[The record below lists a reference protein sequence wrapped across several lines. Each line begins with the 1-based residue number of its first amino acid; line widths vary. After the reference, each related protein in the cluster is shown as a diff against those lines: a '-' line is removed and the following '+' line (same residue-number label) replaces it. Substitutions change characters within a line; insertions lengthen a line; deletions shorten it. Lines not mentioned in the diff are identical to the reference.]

1 MNNNINL
8 ADIYVDFFEPSS
20 KKALKEEDLKNID
33 INLSETDIE
42 KLYITEESKILLTKI
57 LEYISKYNKKEIS
70 NYITFSIYL
79 INNNDETVSN
89 ISNILNSVSKKNNYT
104 SGNGI
109 SELSLYKLEKTDE
122 LKEIYDK
129 ASVIVIKDLKA
140 LQLKEESFK
149 KKFEYELNSHLQ
161 SKTITI
167 LSGTEEEIKT
177 FNQEYQDVSNRYFKF
192 KINAIDPT
200 VFEISDDITN
210 LIPAEMLTDEFKIQ
224 LLDYISINYPKSNVD
239 YPNYRNNLLNE
250 ILFYNK
256 VPELEKNKSMDEIFK
271 ELNELVGLDKVK
283 KILHE
288 LADLVNLKNK
298 TKDDL
303 KISNVNLHMVFLGN
317 PGTGKTTVARLVAGI
332 LYNLKCINQDKLI
345 EVSAKDL
352 VAEYVGQTAPKTMNV
367 IEKAMGGVLFIDEA
381 YSLASNGQN
390 TYNDEAIATL
400 IKAMEDYRDNLVVI
414 FAGYTKEMQA
424 FLDSNSGIVSR
435 IGYMLEFEDYTTDQ
449 LVEIFKKMVTKS
461 GFVLEDGAIEKLK
474 QIINEHKNDEN
485 FGNARFVR
493 NVYEKTIIKHAS
505 NTKDKKRKSILKTIT
520 NQDIT
525 I

>member
-271 ELNELVGLDKVK
+271 EK
-283 KILHE
+283 
-288 LADLVNLKNK
+288 
-298 TKDDL
+298 
-303 KISNVNLHMVFLGN
+303 
-317 PGTGKTTVARLVAGI
+317 
-332 LYNLKCINQDKLI
+332 
-345 EVSAKDL
+345 
-352 VAEYVGQTAPKTMNV
+352 
-367 IEKAMGGVLFIDEA
+367 
-381 YSLASNGQN
+381 
-390 TYNDEAIATL
+390 
-400 IKAMEDYRDNLVVI
+400 
-414 FAGYTKEMQA
+414 
-424 FLDSNSGIVSR
+424 
-435 IGYMLEFEDYTTDQ
+435 
-449 LVEIFKKMVTKS
+449 
-461 GFVLEDGAIEKLK
+461 
-474 QIINEHKNDEN
+474 
-485 FGNARFVR
+485 
-493 NVYEKTIIKHAS
+493 
-505 NTKDKKRKSILKTIT
+505 
-520 NQDIT
+520 
-525 I
+525 